1 MLYKYNVR
9 KENIIFLTQNS
20 RKKGMVIIWNKAL
33 DCCKTLSNMTS
44 EHQGIIAYYQNDLI
58 DEDSEKGEDGEGY
71 YFVIDDKGLPIGNK
85 LLYCPYCGTKI
96 K

>member
-1 MLYKYNVR
+1 
-9 KENIIFLTQNS
+9 
-20 RKKGMVIIWNKAL
+20 MVIIWNKAL
-33 DCCKTLSNMTS
+33 NCCKTLSKMTS

-85 LLYCPYCGTKI
+85 LLYCPYCGIGI

>member
-1 MLYKYNVR
+1 
-9 KENIIFLTQNS
+9 
-20 RKKGMVIIWNKAL
+20 MVIIWNKAL
-33 DCCKTLSNMTS
+33 NCCKTLSKMTS
-44 EHQGIIAYYQNDLI
+44 EYQGIIAYYQNDLI

>member
-1 MLYKYNVR
+1 
-9 KENIIFLTQNS
+9 
-20 RKKGMVIIWNKAL
+20 
-33 DCCKTLSNMTS
+33 MTS
-44 EHQGIIAYYQNDLI
+44 EHQGIIAYYQNDHI

-85 LLYCPYCGTKI
+85 LLYCPYCGIEI